1 MKNPDARLRVAAFT
15 VCQLIDGLGSSIPA
29 ATDIRPIDLD
39 FRIGKPPLTVEWL
52 AETTSILHHALHL
65 AESGDVWIV
74 AGSPNCDGAW
84 Q

>member
-1 MKNPDARLRVAAFT
+1 MKNPDARLRVAAVHRLSADRRIGIF
-15 VCQLIDGLGSSIPA
+15 DSSW
-29 ATDIRPIDLD
+29 TDIRPIDPD